1 MGVRGRP
8 LSRGA
13 WRWRQ
18 PPGAARAL
26 ALSALALLLA
36 LPLASAHDGADPSWW
51 RELPRSRQAP
61 ATPPAARWFEALDLT
76 ASAHASSAGGAS
88 TLGAELSVRVRL
100 DAESYLARIDAEA
113 HDLATIA
120 DALER
125 RRHHGAE
132 LQWLAT
138 RCEGMWRAWQAHH
151 LDLALASMND
161 RPQTDPDLAY
171 LHALRDLHGLRAS
184 ARAETT
190 DVRAC
195 RLAARIDTLAL
206 AADHPHLVI
215 AHAERS
221 LGERTDAMLAAPAP
235 ASAWLHADMRADSF
249 GPSAGVR
256 FGLDLPIPVAT
267 TELGLTIGAEH
278 TFEPAGTLNPDAA
291 GVTRPGGYVRLE
303 WQRAGAAVNRR
314 RVSVSAAS
322 PDDPRQLAQDLRDD
336 LQRRLL
342 EAALLRS
349 DAERH
354 WRDVCGAADADTV
367 IACLAGAP
375 ARQPPFGAVLA
386 AVDAELTALH
396 ATLAVIDASGH
407 GLATLIGLRR

>member
-8 LSRGA
+8 LSRRG
-13 WRWRQ
+13 WRPRR
-18 PPGAARAL
+18 PPGAALAL

-36 LPLASAHDGADPSWW
+36 LPIATAQAGADGSWW
-51 RELPRSRQAP
+51 RELPRSRQAT
-61 ATPPAARWFEALDLT
+61 ATPPAARWYDALDLA
-76 ASAHASSAGGAS
+76 ASAHATSAGGA
-88 TLGAELSVRVRL
+88 LGAEISVRVRL
-100 DAESYLARIDAEA
+100 DAESYLARVDAEA

-125 RRHHGAE
+125 RRLHGAE

-138 RCEGMWRAWQAHH
+138 RCEGLWRAWQAHH
-151 LDLALASMND
+151 LELALASMND
-161 RPQTDPDLAY
+161 RPQTDPDLAH
-171 LHALRDLHGLRAS
+171 LRALRNLHGLRAS
-184 ARAETT
+184 DRAGAT
-190 DVRAC
+190 DVSAC
-195 RLAARIDTLAL
+195 RLAGSLDGLAL

-215 AHAERS
+215 SRAERS
-221 LGERTDAMLAAPAP
+221 LGERMDAMLAAPAA
-235 ASAWLHADMRADSF
+235 ASAWLHADVRAGSF

-278 TFEPAGTLNPDAA
+278 AFEPAGMLSRDAA
-291 GVTRPGGYVRLE
+291 EVTRPDGYVRLE
-303 WQRAGAAVNRR
+303 WQRSGAAVNRQR
-314 RVSVSAAS
+314 ASVSAAA
-322 PDDPRQLAQDLRDD
+322 PDDLRHLAQELRDD
-336 LQRRLL
+336 LRRRVL

-367 IACLAGAP
+367 VACLAGAA
-375 ARQPPFGAVLA
+375 ARQPQFGAVLV

-396 ATLAVIDASGH
+396 ATLGAIDASGH
-407 GLATLIGLRR
+407 GLAALIGLHR